1 MDQLSRFDVRTI
13 LRQRLRYYAPP
24 SFFLPFVLRAEAA
37 IHLPS
42 RSPAFDPFLLFVPKL
57 PVEISFLNYSAVSNR
72 SFESSFPSTYISC
85 KFRAEDVIRGNAI
98 LENCNFHFRVQVQVE
113 EITKGITRTAKL
125 LKIDDFKERSCSSRW
140 DEVIS
145 L

>member
-24 SFFLPFVLRAEAA
+24 SSFLPFVLRAAVA

-98 LENCNFHFRVQVQVE
+98 LENCNFHPSSSASR
-113 EITKGITRTAKL
+113 GNY
-125 LKIDDFKERSCSSRW
+125 ERNNTNG
-140 DEVIS
+140 EVIKNR
-145 L
+145 

>member
-24 SFFLPFVLRAEAA
+24 SSFLPFVLRAAVA

-72 SFESSFPSTYISC
+72 SFESFPSTYISC
-85 KFRAEDVIRGNAI
+85 KFRAEDDNSG
-98 LENCNFHFRVQVQVE
+98 ECNF
-113 EITKGITRTAKL
+113 GKL
-125 LKIDDFKERSCSSRW
+125 
-140 DEVIS
+140 
-145 L
+145 